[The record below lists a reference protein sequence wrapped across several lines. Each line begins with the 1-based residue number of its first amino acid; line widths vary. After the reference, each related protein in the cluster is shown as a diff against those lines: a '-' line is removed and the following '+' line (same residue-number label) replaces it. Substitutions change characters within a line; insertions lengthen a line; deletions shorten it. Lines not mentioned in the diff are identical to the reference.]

1 MIAEG
6 DIVEYTDD
14 SNYKLKGKVVL
25 VYTSLAGH
33 RCVHINNF
41 YVTRR
46 IEEVQKV
53 SQVKEL

>member
-1 MIAEG
+1 MITEG

-53 SQVKEL
+53 SQVKE